1 MAGIRKIK
9 ELFKSRGVD
18 KSIYLSTFILAVFGI
33 IMIGS
38 ASVGSVTR
46 YGVTYALKNMISQT
60 VFVIAGAGVM
70 IFIARVFK
78 TRYIT
83 YSSSMRL
90 FLLPCRIM
98 SRPLTLSMR
107 CMPLL
112 GLLLI

>member
-46 YGVTYALKNMISQT
+46 YGVTDRKS
-60 VFVIAGAGVM
+60 VV
-70 IFIARVFK
+70 
-78 TRYIT
+78 
-83 YSSSMRL
+83 
-90 FLLPCRIM
+90 
-98 SRPLTLSMR
+98 
-107 CMPLL
+107 
-112 GLLLI
+112 

>member
-46 YGVTYALKNMISQT
+46 YGVTYALKNMI
-60 VFVIAGAGVM
+60 
-70 IFIARVFK
+70 IFIRNFPNA
-78 TRYIT
+78 YL
-83 YSSSMRL
+83 Y
-90 FLLPCRIM
+90 FLE
-98 SRPLTLSMR
+98 
-107 CMPLL
+107 
-112 GLLLI
+112 